1 MKTGYDAK
9 IINEAGLYC
18 YRCNETLVSSK
29 VFLQY
34 LASSFPTQ
42 LLKCTK
48 CGIIHIDEN
57 TVITK
62 AHEVERTIEE
72 K

>member
-1 MKTGYDAK
+1 MKTGYDASVT
-9 IINEAGLYC
+9 NESGLYC
-18 YRCNETLVSSK
+18 YRCDETLVSSK

-42 LLKCTK
+42 LLKCPK

-57 TVITK
+57 MIMTK
-62 AHEVERTIEE
+62 AVDVEKTIEE

>member
-9 IINEAGLYC
+9 IVNESGLYC
-18 YRCNETLVSSK
+18 YRCDEILVSSK

-34 LASSFPTQ
+34 LASGFPTQ
-42 LLKCTK
+42 LLKCPK
-48 CGIIHIDEN
+48 CGIVYIDEN
-57 TVITK
+57 MIMTK
-62 AHEVERTIEE
+62 AVDVERTIEE

>member
-1 MKTGYDAK
+1 MKTGYDTSVT
-9 IINEAGLYC
+9 NEAGLYC
-18 YRCNETLVSSK
+18 YRCDEVLVSSK

-42 LLKCTK
+42 LLKCPK
-48 CGIIHIDEN
+48 CSTLYIDEDM
-57 TVITK
+57 IMTK
-62 AHEVERTIEE
+62 AVDVERTIEE